1 MIPFQLIIPAQGL
14 HWLHSHK
21 GITIQSSSSSSVRST
36 MIQGSAS
43 RGTTRPGPWTPDEEL
58 AFPQRFLSF
67 MRS

>member
-1 MIPFQLIIPAQGL
+1 MMPFPAHGPGAQTG
-14 HWLHSHK
+14 STRPR